1 MTSQQNPDGEPD
13 DEKDRA
19 ASPERTSAGNP
30 ATNILLIDVLL
41 RAGLRL
47 GRRYLEKGLLS
58 RHIPPEQAHRLIQG
72 RPVSKSFFS
81 ILASR
86 IASRSV
92 PGGVLVGGGILAKM
106 LIDRRRSSRQ
116 ATAKTKAETASKAG
130 DA

>member
-1 MTSQQNPDGEPD
+1 MTSQQDQIGE
-13 DEKDRA
+13 EDRA
-19 ASPERTSAGNP
+19 VPAERSPAANP
-30 ATNILLIDVLL
+30 AVNILLIDVLL

-72 RPVSKSFFS
+72 RPASKSFLS

-92 PGGVLVGGGILAKM
+92 PGGMLVGGGILAKL
-106 LIDRRRSSRQ
+106 LIDRRRSARQ
-116 ATAKTKAETASKAG
+116 AEAKAEAEQASKAG